1 MNILATLVVYLVSV
15 QGGEDLN
22 VRIVLEPKIE
32 ASSCVEMVED
42 LIEMNQPM
50 FATIV
55 EPGFT
60 QETIKFH
67 PKNLQCEPYRS
78 DVDVKET
85 F

>member
-22 VRIVLEPKIE
+22 IRVVLEPKIE
-32 ASSCVEMVED
+32 ATSCTEMVDD
-42 LIEMNQPM
+42 LVEINQPM
-50 FATIV
+50 FVTIV
-55 EPGFT
+55 EPGFEK
-60 QETIKFH
+60 ETIKFN
-67 PKNLQCEPYRS
+67 PKSLVCEAYRS